1 MKRAPFALAVLLA
14 FSLLGAA
21 PAKPIDPLLW
31 LVGGTWTADA
41 STLGPGMLRIETRY
55 RLSSNGSFVRFTTAF
70 VSVKGAAPTYDGQ
83 LYYDPQTR
91 AFAMWYADA
100 KGGIVQGPVAVDG
113 AVTSLLFDAADP
125 RDGRPGQMRV
135 LMTRK
140 SADLYTWS
148 LYDLTRDPSRPIFSL
163 DYRRR

>member
-1 MKRAPFALAVLLA
+1 
-14 FSLLGAA
+14 
-21 PAKPIDPLLW
+21 
-31 LVGGTWTADA
+31 
-41 STLGPGMLRIETRY
+41 
-55 RLSSNGSFVRFTTAF
+55 
-70 VSVKGAAPTYDGQ
+70 
-83 LYYDPQTR
+83 
-91 AFAMWYADA
+91 
-100 KGGIVQGPVAVDG
+100 VAVDG